1 MLSNMLPFF
10 HIYNFWDIINI
21 DLLILN
27 LITPLLA
34 MLSSAE
40 PSAPTHMFPK
50 LLWLYIYFL
59 LCSFPSFKMILLKPA
74 PLTTLLG
81 ICLKVL
87 FNLFS
92 FFSEGLW
99 NILVCKEVQV
109 AIIYIYIFQKKV
121 LQMHFQKC
129 LLLIFVFS
137 SWPKLHLQLPM
148 RWWLHS
154 SCRRGRRKYVSR
166 LLQHLFSKHRDLEQ
180 NLKSLFT
187 GAFLFLNYL
196 CGR

>member
-40 PSAPTHMFPK
+40 PSAK

-74 PLTTLLG
+74 SLTTLLG

-109 AIIYIYIFQKKV
+109 AIIYIF
-121 LQMHFQKC
+121 
-129 LLLIFVFS
+129 
-137 SWPKLHLQLPM
+137 
-148 RWWLHS
+148 
-154 SCRRGRRKYVSR
+154 
-166 LLQHLFSKHRDLEQ
+166 FSKKGIANALPKM
-180 NLKSLFT
+180 LITYFCLFKLT
-187 GAFLFLNYL
+187 KATPTVADAVVITFFL
-196 CGR
+196 